1 MEDLKP
7 LLMPLL
13 MIIDDDVT
21 NLKTLENIF
30 QADYRL
36 VLRKSGEQAL
46 KYFEDIGWALEGD
59 EPAFAEMQNEGSSNK
74 RTANTPDLILLDIM
88 MPGIGGFEVC
98 TRLKANP
105 DLVKIPIIFITGK
118 AEPEDITRGFEIGV
132 VDYVTKPFNTA
143 EMKARVA
150 THLSLKNAREAIA
163 AKNILLE
170 QSQKKLA
177 NLAEWLAG
185 EVKKAT
191 MTIHTLVENLP
202 EGVVLLDDLNRILLT
217 NPRGKDYLNL
227 LCGIENG
234 NRVKRIADREI
245 DSFLH
250 ADSWRRQWQEVKID
264 KPALRYFKVA
274 AELIG
279 QGQDQKGAV
288 LVMIDTTDEMEIL
301 QRAQRQERLA
311 AVGQLTAGIS
321 HDFSNIL
328 TVISGAARVAMGDES
343 LSQEGH
349 DKMVAITN
357 QVGRGSRLIR
367 QVLDFSRS
375 STAEKI
381 NLDLQPLLKE
391 ILKMAKYMITDK
403 IKISFDEHRGEE
415 FYVHADPNR
424 FQQVVHNLVS
434 NARDAM
440 PEGGEITLKLSHFF
454 IGKEGKAP
462 FPDMHCGKWV
472 TFSCSDTGTG
482 ISDDVLPRI
491 FDPFFTTKDP
501 DKGTGLGLAQV
512 YGLVAQHE
520 GFIDVKTQVGK
531 GTTFI
536 VYLPAL
542 NNDAAAGG

>member
-1 MEDLKP
+1 MEGVK
-7 LLMPLL
+7 PLL
-13 MIIDDDVT
+13 MIIDDDV
-21 NLKTLENIF
+21 NILKALEIIF
-30 QADYRL
+30 KADYRL
-36 VLRKSGEQAL
+36 VPRKSGAEAL
-46 KYFEDIGWALEGD
+46 KYFENIGFGLDGG
-59 EPAFAEMQNEGSSNK
+59 EPAFPAMQNEGSSKK
-74 RTANTPDLILLDIM
+74 RAANTPDLILLDIM
-88 MPGIGGFEVC
+88 MAGLGGFEVC

-105 DLVKIPIIFITGK
+105 DLEKIPIIFITGK
-118 AEPEDITRGFEIGV
+118 SEPEDITRGFEIGA
-132 VDYVTKPFNTA
+132 VDYVTKPFNAA
-143 EMKARVA
+143 ELKARVV

-170 QSQKKLA
+170 QHQKELE
-177 NLAEWLAG
+177 NRAEWLAG

-191 MTIHTLVENLP
+191 MTINTLVENLP
-202 EGVVLLDDLNRILLT
+202 EGVVLLDVLKRVVLA

-234 NRVKRIADREI
+234 NIVKRIADREI
-245 DSFLH
+245 DSFLY
-250 ADSWRRQWQEVKID
+250 ADSSRRQWQEVKID

-288 LVMIDTTDEMEIL
+288 LVMIDTTDEREIL

-328 TVISGAARVAMGDES
+328 TVISGTARVCMGDES
-343 LSQEGH
+343 LSQEAH

-375 STAEKI
+375 SVAEKI

-391 ILKMAKYMITDK
+391 ILKMTKYMITDK
-403 IKISFDEHRGEE
+403 IKISFDERRGEE

-440 PEGGEITLKLSHFF
+440 PEGGEITLKLSRFLL
-454 IGKEGKAP
+454 GKEGEAP
-462 FPDMHCGKWV
+462 FPDMRYGKWV
-472 TFSCSDTGTG
+472 TFSCSDTGAG

-512 YGLVAQHE
+512 YGLVGQHE

-542 NNDAAAGG
+542 DKDAAAGG

>member
-1 MEDLKP
+1 MEGVK
-7 LLMPLL
+7 PLL

-21 NLKTLENIF
+21 NLKALENIF
-30 QADYRL
+30 KADYRL
-36 VLRKSGEQAL
+36 VLRKSGAQAL
-46 KYFEDIGWALEGD
+46 TYLENSELALDGG
-59 EPAFAEMQNEGSSNK
+59 EPAFPAMPPEGSSTK
-74 RTANTPDLILLDIM
+74 RAAKTPDLILLDIM
-88 MPGIGGFEVC
+88 MPGMGGFEVC

-105 DLVKIPIIFITGK
+105 DLGKIPIIFITGK
-118 AEPEDITRGFEIGV
+118 AEPEDIARGFEIGA
-132 VDYVTKPFNTA
+132 VDYVTKPFNA
-143 EMKARVA
+143 QELKARVI
-150 THLSLKNAREAIA
+150 THLSLKNARETIA

-170 QSQKKLA
+170 QHQKELE
-177 NLAEWLAG
+177 NRAEWLAG

-191 MTIHTLVENLP
+191 MTINTLVENLP
-202 EGVVLLDDLNRILLT
+202 EGVALLDVHKRMVIA
-217 NPRGKDYLNL
+217 NPRGKDYLRL
-227 LCGIENG
+227 LCGMESG
-234 NRVKRIADREI
+234 NIVKRIADREI
-245 DSFLH
+245 DFFLD
-250 ADSWRRQWQEVKID
+250 ADSSRRQWQEVKIEGP
-264 KPALRYFKVA
+264 KSRYFKVA

-288 LVMIDTTDEMEIL
+288 LVMIDTTDEREIM

-343 LSQEGH
+343 LSQEVH

-367 QVLDFSRS
+367 QVLDFSRAS
-375 STAEKI
+375 SAEKV

-391 ILKMAKYMITDK
+391 ILKMTKYMITDK
-403 IKISFDEHRGEE
+403 IKISFDERRGEE
-415 FYVHADPNR
+415 FYVHADPTR

-454 IGKEGKAP
+454 LGQEGKAP
-462 FPDMHCGKWV
+462 FPDMRYGKWA

-482 ISDDVLPRI
+482 IRDEVLPRI

-501 DKGTGLGLAQV
+501 DKGTGLGFAQV
-512 YGLVAQHE
+512 YGIVAQHE

-536 VYLPAL
+536 VYLL
-542 NNDAAAGG
+542 STGMQ

>member
-1 MEDLKP
+1 MKILIVDDSP
-7 LLMPLL
+7 LEIPLYEKVFSV
-13 MIIDDDVT
+13 IPDCEPVYFTNPVEAAQWSQENDVDV
-21 NLKTLENIF
+21 LVV
-30 QADYRL
+30 DY
-36 VLRKSGEQAL
+36 
-46 KYFEDIGWALEGD
+46 
-59 EPAFAEMQNEGSSNK
+59 
-74 RTANTPDLILLDIM
+74 M
-88 MPGIGGFEVC
+88 MPEMDGLELLLHFRG
-98 TRLKANP
+98 LP
-105 DLVKIPIIFITGK
+105 GK
-118 AEPEDITRGFEIGV
+118 AEIPAIIVTAAAEKDILYRALEAGANDFFHKP
-132 VDYVTKPFNTA
+132 VDVA
-143 EMKARVA
+143 EVRAR
-150 THLSLKNAREAIA
+150 LKNMMTLRKHQKE
-163 AKNILLE
+163 LE
-170 QSQKKLA
+170 
-177 NLAEWLAG
+177 NRAEWLAG

-191 MTIHTLVENLP
+191 MTINTLVENLP
-202 EGVVLLDDLNRILLT
+202 EGVVLLDVLKKVVLA

-234 NRVKRIADREI
+234 NIVKRIADREI
-245 DSFLH
+245 DSFLY
-250 ADSWRRQWQEVKID
+250 ADSSRRQWQEVKID

-288 LVMIDTTDEMEIL
+288 LVMIDATDEMEIL

-311 AVGQLTAGIS
+311 AIGQLTAGIS

-328 TVISGAARVAMGDES
+328 TIISGAARVAMGDES

-367 QVLDFSRS
+367 QILVFSRS
-375 STAEKI
+375 SVAEKI

-391 ILKMAKYMITDK
+391 ILKMTQYMITDK
-403 IKISFDEHRGEE
+403 IKISFDEQRGEE

-454 IGKEGKAP
+454 PGKEGKAP
-462 FPDMHCGKWV
+462 FPDMRYGKWV

-482 ISDDVLPRI
+482 ISDDILPRI

-542 NNDAAAGG
+542 DKDAAAGG

>member
-1 MEDLKP
+1 MEGVK
-7 LLMPLL
+7 PLL

-21 NLKTLENIF
+21 SLTLLENIF
-30 QADYRL
+30 KADYRL
-36 VLRKSGEQAL
+36 VPRKSGAQAL
-46 KYFEDIGWALEGD
+46 KYFENIEFALDVG
-59 EPAFAEMQNEGSSNK
+59 EPAFPAMQNEGSGKK
-74 RTANTPDLILLDIM
+74 RAANTPDLILLDIM

-105 DLVKIPIIFITGK
+105 DLEKIPIIFITGN
-118 AEPEDITRGFEIGV
+118 AEPEDITRGFEIGA
-132 VDYVTKPFNTA
+132 VDYVTKPFNAA
-143 EMKARVA
+143 ELKARVV

-170 QSQKKLA
+170 QHQKELE
-177 NLAEWLAG
+177 NRAEWLAG

-191 MTIHTLVENLP
+191 MTMNTLVENLP
-202 EGVVLLDDLNRILLT
+202 EGVALLDVQKRIVMT

-227 LCGIENG
+227 LGGIENG
-234 NRVKRIADREI
+234 NIVKRLADREI
-245 DSFLH
+245 DFFLY
-250 ADSWRRQWQEVKID
+250 ADSSRRQWQEVKID
-264 KPALRYFKVA
+264 KPALHYFKVA

-288 LVMIDTTDEMEIL
+288 LVMIDTTDEREIL

-328 TVISGAARVAMGDES
+328 TVISGAARVSMGDES
-343 LSQEGH
+343 LSQEVH

-367 QVLDFSRS
+367 QVLDFSRAS
-375 STAEKI
+375 IAEKI

-424 FQQVVHNLVS
+424 IQQVVHNLVS

-454 IGKEGKAP
+454 LGKEGKAP
-462 FPDMHCGKWV
+462 FPDMRYGKWV

-482 ISDDVLPRI
+482 IRDDVLPRI

-520 GFIDVKTQVGK
+520 GFIDVKTRVGK

-542 NNDAAAGG
+542 DNDAAVGG